1 MQNEECHHYVLFT
14 LQFHI
19 GMNYC
24 LSFQNHLEIFLVPQ
38 GYLFFLYFFNV
49 FNLGTNKEDLLQVTH
64 CVTSSL
70 PFDHT
75 LFTSKLFQ
83 HVMSLTYEH
92 VLFN

>member
-1 MQNEECHHYVLFT
+1 MLFT
-14 LQFHI
+14 LQSHI

-38 GYLFFLYFFNV
+38 GYLYFPYFFNV
-49 FNLGTNKEDLLQVTH
+49 FSLGTNKEDLLHVTH